1 MKIINAGCLSNK
13 DQFLSLVIE
22 RLGRCSIDFKEK
34 MDFIKGTR
42 NDREVHSAAGVL
54 LLLHYTGDDP
64 AALSNHG
71 EFIFQLIK
79 RSASVSQPGD
89 LSCPGG
95 LLHGLLDPVLT
106 PLISTGMISVFTGAP
121 LKYAR
126 MRGRGT
132 FRIIRLFLVNA
143 VRESWEETGLSP
155 WNISFL
161 GPLPSYSLLLF
172 RRTIFPLVG
181 FVKKSWHFCPNSEV
195 ERIIEIPL
203 MAFLDETNYALYN
216 IETSSE
222 LKTVRER
229 PNQFPC
235 LITRDSQGNEE
246 ILWGATF
253 YIIMN
258 FLKVVFDLEIPNM
271 SSKRTI
277 KRILGPEYLTGH
289 QNKHRDR

>member
-1 MKIINAGCLSNK
+1 MNIINAECLSNK
-13 DQFLSLVIE
+13 DRLLSLVIE
-22 RLGRCSIDFKEK
+22 RLGKCSIDFKEK
-34 MDFIKGTR
+34 MDFIKRSR

-64 AALSNHG
+64 SSSSNSG

-79 RSASVSQPGD
+79 RSSRVAQPGD

-95 LLHGLLDPVLT
+95 LLHGFLDPILT
-106 PLISTGMISVFTGAP
+106 PLISTGMIPVFTGDP

-126 MRGRGT
+126 MRDRET
-132 FRIIRLFLVNA
+132 FRIMRLFLANA

-155 WNISFL
+155 WNIFFL
-161 GPLPSYSLLLF
+161 GPLPSYSLFLF

-181 FVKKSWHFCPNSEV
+181 FVKRKWHPCPSIEV
-195 ERIIEIPL
+195 ETIVEIPL
-203 MAFLDETNYALYN
+203 TAFFDESNYGLYN

-222 LKTVRER
+222 VRTARER
-229 PNQFPC
+229 PKGFPC
-235 LITRDSQGNEE
+235 LITRDAAGREE

-258 FLKVVFDLEIPNM
+258 FFKIVFNLDIPGMN
-271 SSKRTI
+271 SKRVI
-277 KRILGPEYLTGH
+277 NRILGPDYLTGH
-289 QNKHRDR
+289 QDRY

>member
-1 MKIINAGCLSNK
+1 MNIINAECLSNK

-22 RLGRCSIDFKEK
+22 RLGRCSIDFAEK
-34 MDFIKGTR
+34 MDFIR
-42 NDREVHSAAGVL
+42 RARDDRESHSAAGVL

-64 AALSNHG
+64 AAFNNNG

-79 RSASVSQPGD
+79 RSSSVAQPGD

-95 LLHGLLDPVLT
+95 MLHGFLDPVLT
-106 PLISTGMISVFTGAP
+106 PLLSTGIVPVFTGAP

-126 MRGRGT
+126 MRDRET
-132 FRIIRLFLVNA
+132 IRIIRLLLANA
-143 VRESWEETGLSP
+143 VREAWEETGLSP
-155 WNISFL
+155 WNIFFL

-172 RRTIFPLVG
+172 RRTIFPLIA
-181 FVKKSWHFCPNSEV
+181 FVKKAWHFRPNSEV
-195 ERIIEIPL
+195 ERIVEIPL
-203 MAFLDETNYALYN
+203 KAFLDEGNYARYN

-229 PNQFPC
+229 PKEFPC
-235 LITRDSQGNEE
+235 LIIRDSQGNED

-258 FLKVVFDLEIPNM
+258 FLRIIFNLETPEM
-271 SSKRTI
+271 GSKRI
-277 KRILGPEYLTGH
+277 INRILGPEYLTGY
-289 QNKHRDR
+289 QNKH